1 MKEAGDGGGGSRARA
16 ASKGRQRLMGACNK
30 SRGGGHEHAQKARGD
45 VARGRAQDLIFL
57 PDQERKYGSFIALSD
72 LVCRSSSDCGLYE
85 SIARA
90 MVEWGHQL

>member
-45 VARGRAQDLIFL
+45 VARGRNLRSG
-57 PDQERKYGSFIALSD
+57 QERKYGSFIALSD

-85 SIARA
+85 SISRA

>member
-45 VARGRAQDLIFL
+45 VARGRTQDLIFL
-57 PDQERKYGSFIALSD
+57 PTKNENTGVSLLFQIWCAGAAVI
-72 LVCRSSSDCGLYE
+72 VDCMN
-85 SIARA
+85 R
-90 MVEWGHQL
+90 